1 MVLRL
6 RYADPSVS
14 GFVGIVAIAKLCLCA
29 LHNLIRIILL
39 ITPVT
44 ESVSVIYLPKA
55 ILYRFTNLLKANLVT
70 EYVCLWSLKRIKTVG

>member
-1 MVLRL
+1 MVLLL

-39 ITPVT
+39 ITPVSICHLSS
-44 ESVSVIYLPKA
+44 EGH
-55 ILYRFTNLLKANLVT
+55 
-70 EYVCLWSLKRIKTVG
+70 SL